1 MQSDAAKCSARAGM
15 KAKGFD
21 NLYNTVF
28 RLPCVFN
35 KVFSGASK
43 GVEE

>member
-28 RLPCVFN
+28 SAPKRLWE
-35 KVFSGASK
+35 SI
-43 GVEE
+43 